1 MVIDSNLM
9 QTEQIYF
16 ENNTSIK
23 VLESPMICNSCG
35 STIISKHHKENC
47 NTVLMYQIH
56 EETLNKNFKP
66 IMTYGLGGC
75 HAFIMINKNTNHF
88 IFIHHPFFETIKII
102 FNMNYNVSDNFVIIL
117 KTPGTY
123 IKEETEKYWKL
134 KSTNEL
140 KQKCDFEKQNVKLNI
155 VPYNLNQSIRDDHNS
170 TLYCRYK
177 DNIFSYTDSL
187 GVFNDINL

>member
-1 MVIDSNLM
+1 MVINSNLM

-23 VLESPMICNSCG
+23 VIESPMICNSCG

-123 IKEETEKYWKL
+123 IKEETEKYWKM
-134 KSTNEL
+134 KSENEF
-140 KQKCDFEKQNVKLNI
+140 KQRKFLEKSNVELNI
-155 VPYNLNQSIRDDHNS
+155 VPYNLSQIEGDVYNS
-170 TLYCRYK
+170 TFYCNYNNNKIEYK
-177 DNIFSYTDSL
+177 DSQGISNY
-187 GVFNDINL
+187 INL

>member
-123 IKEETEKYWKL
+123 IKEKTEKYWKM
-134 KSTNEL
+134 KSENDF
-140 KQKCDFEKQNVKLNI
+140 KQRKFLEKSNVELNI
-155 VPYNLNQSIRDDHNS
+155 VPYNLSQIEGDVYNS
-170 TLYCRYK
+170 TLYCNYNNNKIEYK
-177 DNIFSYTDSL
+177 DSQGISNY
-187 GVFNDINL
+187 INL

>member
-123 IKEETEKYWKL
+123 IKEETEKYWKM
-134 KSTNEL
+134 KSNNDF
-140 KQKCDFEKQNVKLNI
+140 KQRKFLEKSNVELNI
-155 VPYNLNQSIRDDHNS
+155 VPYNLSQIEGDVYNS
-170 TLYCRYK
+170 TLYCNYNNNKIEYK
-177 DNIFSYTDSL
+177 DSQGISNY
-187 GVFNDINL
+187 INL